1 MLERRLT
8 RVNCNLCSDWIR
20 NLSISDSG
28 ILVPCRTYKHLHLR
42 SIDERAAPEGVLG
55 SGLPFSLLKDRFY
68 VSQKWQ
74 KYYKHFFHHMG
85 SFELR
90 MQQNPFL
97 AAARSPGSSWRAYS
111 APPDPLVGWGGD
123 TPSVFPSPRRLLHL
137 DFAAFGASLLGEELE
152 GSRGLRL
159 RPYQM

>member
-1 MLERRLT
+1 
-8 RVNCNLCSDWIR
+8 
-20 NLSISDSG
+20 
-28 ILVPCRTYKHLHLR
+28 
-42 SIDERAAPEGVLG
+42 
-55 SGLPFSLLKDRFY
+55 
-68 VSQKWQ
+68 
-74 KYYKHFFHHMG
+74 MG
-85 SFELR
+85 FFELR

-123 TPSVFPSPRRLLHL
+123 TPSVFPSPRRLWHL